1 MVRVTVLGH
10 AGMLVE
16 TAGGSVLCD
25 PWFVPAFHG
34 SWFVFPRNDGID
46 TEILRRPD
54 YLYISHLHYDHFD
67 IPFLT
72 SNVDKSTPVLLP
84 DFPTPELERALA
96 RLGFD
101 RFIRCPDGEA
111 VDLGELEVR
120 IFTETAPSDG
130 PIGDS
135 ALFLSD
141 GTAKVLD
148 QNDCRPSHP
157 EEIARLGPVD
167 LHLLQFS
174 GAMWWPVVY
183 DLPADEMSRHAAA
196 KRESTVSRAVMYAKS
211 IGARSVVPSAGPPC
225 FLDPELFHLND
236 LDRSADNIFP
246 DATVFLDRLGAEGM
260 DGRLGVPGTVFELDG
275 GEMKVVHPM
284 SDDQLDRIFTHKRQY
299 LDDYA
304 SDWAGWLDEHK
315 ATWPEPRPDLV
326 GRLAEWWEPLLAQA
340 PALRAAIGKRLLIRS
355 GDEDVMVDFPAGEV
369 RPWSGEEP
377 DYRLDLPRPL
387 VELCVEQQAVDW
399 SNSLMLSFR
408 FTAWRPGEYCEE
420 IFSFLKSLNPE
431 RLSVLE
437 SVVAGT
443 GATAD
448 ELATDDVVID
458 GYRVQ
463 RRCPHRAADLESF
476 GSVEGCVLTCSMH
489 GWQFDLDTGRCLTS
503 DSHTIRARRVEEDD
517 GVL

>member
-1 MVRVTVLGH
+1 MTVLGH
-10 AGMLVE
+10 AGLLVE

-34 SWFVFPRNDGID
+34 SWFVFPRNDGLD

-72 SNVDKSTPVLLP
+72 ENVDKSTPVLLP

-96 RLGFD
+96 KLGFET
-101 RFIRCPDGEA
+101 FIRCPNGEA

-120 IFTETAPSDG
+120 IFAETAPSDG

-157 EEIARLGPVD
+157 ELIEELGPID
-167 LHLLQFS
+167 LHFLQFS

-183 DLPADEMSRHAAA
+183 ELGAEEMARQAAA
-196 KRESTVSRAVMYAKS
+196 KRESTVSRAVMYARA
-211 IGARSVVPSAGPPC
+211 IGARAVVPSAGPPC
-225 FLDPELFHLND
+225 FLDPELAHLND
-236 LDRSADNIFP
+236 FDNSTDNIFP
-246 DATVFLDRLGAEGM
+246 DATVFLERLDTQGI
-260 DGRLGVPGTVFELDG
+260 DGRLGVPGTVFEVGG
-275 GEMKVVHPM
+275 GELKVVHPM
-284 SDDQLDRIFTHKRQY
+284 PDDELDGIFNHKREY
-299 LDDYA
+299 LESYA
-304 SDWAGWLDEHK
+304 ADWARWLQDEK
-315 ATWPEPRPDLV
+315 AAWPEARPDLV

-340 PALRAAIGKRLLIRS
+340 PALRATIDRRLLIRS
-355 GDEDVMVDFPAGEV
+355 GDEDVLVDFPAGEV
-369 RPWSGEEP
+369 RAWAGEEP
-377 DYRLDLPRPL
+377 DYRLELPRPL
-387 VELCVEQQAVDW
+387 VELCIEQRAVDW

-437 SVVAGT
+437 SVVAGSSRAAS
-443 GATAD
+443 GP
-448 ELATDDVVID
+448 ATDDVVID
-458 GYRVQ
+458 GYVVQ
-463 RRCPHRAADLESF
+463 RRCPHRQADLEHF

-503 DSHTIRARRVEEDD
+503 DSHTIRSSRAEELEGESDS
-517 GVL
+517 